1 MQVWQSYPDIAA
13 TDVPANLRAGRG
25 RLVQWFGGAVLRLG
39 GWRVVGEIPELPRM
53 LLCAAPH
60 TSNWDFVWGMAAI
73 LKMDCQVRWLG
84 KHTIFRP
91 GTRRL
96 LRWLGGIPVNRAN
109 PASLIDDVAALAA
122 REGSI
127 AFAMAPEGTRKKVDN
142 WKSGFL
148 RITEA
153 ADCQLVLAAFDF
165 PSRCLVVGERFA
177 TSGDHDTDIAAIKA
191 RYAPFTAKYPEQF

>member
-1 MQVWQSYPDIAA
+1 MQAWQHYRDITSA
-13 TDVPANLRAGRG
+13 DIPPQLRAGRG
-25 RLVQWFGGAVLRLG
+25 RFAQWLGATVLRLG
-39 GWRVVGEIPELPRM
+39 GWRVVGELPDLPRM
-53 LLCAAPH
+53 MLCAAPH

-96 LRWLGGIPVNRAN
+96 LRWLGGIPVDRAN
-109 PASLIDDVAALAA
+109 PASLIEDVAALAE

-127 AFAMAPEGTRKKVDN
+127 AFAMAPEGTRKKVDK

-148 RITEA
+148 RIAQA
-153 ADCQLVLAAFDF
+153 ADCEVVLAGFDF
-165 PSRCLVVGERFA
+165 PSRCLVVGERF
-177 TSGDHDTDIAAIKA
+177 TPSGQVDADIADIKQ
-191 RYAPFTAKYPEQF
+191 RYSQFSAKYPEQF

>member
-1 MQVWQSYPDIAA
+1 MQPWQSYSDISPA
-13 TDVPANLRAGRG
+13 DIPANLRAGRG
-25 RLVQWFGGAVLRLG
+25 RFAQWLGATILRLG
-39 GWRVVGEIPELPRM
+39 GWRVVGEVPDLERIM
-53 LLCAAPH
+53 LCAAPH

-84 KHTIFRP
+84 KHTIFVC

-109 PASLIDDVAALAA
+109 PASLIEDVAALAE

-127 AFAMAPEGTRKKVDN
+127 AFAMAPEGTRKKVAK

-148 RITEA
+148 RISQA
-153 ADCQLVLAAFDF
+153 ADCQLVLACFDF
-165 PSRCLVVGERFA
+165 PSRCLVVGERF
-177 TSGDHDTDIAAIKA
+177 TPSGEVDADITAIKQ
-191 RYAPFTAKYPEQF
+191 RFSQFGAKHPEQF